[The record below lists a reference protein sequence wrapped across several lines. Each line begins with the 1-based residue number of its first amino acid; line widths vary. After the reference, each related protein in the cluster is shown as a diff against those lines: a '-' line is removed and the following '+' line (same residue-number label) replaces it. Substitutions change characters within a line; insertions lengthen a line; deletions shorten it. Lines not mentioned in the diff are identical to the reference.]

1 MKKLLN
7 YLPSWKSVKTIL
19 TAIYYGTFFILF
31 LMKMI
36 SITFFGYVVSTND
49 VYTALMFIALFLL
62 DIYDAMKK

>member
-1 MKKLLN
+1 
-7 YLPSWKSVKTIL
+7 
-19 TAIYYGTFFILF
+19 
-31 LMKMI
+31 MKMI